1 MKIKINK
8 HMWLLKPM
16 HKVYK
21 DDGAD
26 EIDHSIWWLCFIVS
40 WVERVSCKGKGCC

>member
-1 MKIKINK
+1 
-8 HMWLLKPM
+8 M

-40 WVERVSCKGKGCC
+40 WVEITTFRKGNLKEELENVSIKKI